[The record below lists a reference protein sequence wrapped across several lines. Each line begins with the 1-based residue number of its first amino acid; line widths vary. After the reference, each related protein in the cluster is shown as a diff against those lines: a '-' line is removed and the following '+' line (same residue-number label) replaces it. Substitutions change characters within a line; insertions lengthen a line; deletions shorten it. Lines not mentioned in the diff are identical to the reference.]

1 MTNKLLRILASFAL
15 FLGLASPALA
25 DDLSDARTLIG
36 SQLEMIKKG
45 DVAGLKPGFTKRLQD
60 KVNEVNVKAAQK
72 EAEKFTVNDLVEKV
86 EVKDKD
92 SLKLKMK
99 GGRTLTTLVKVDG
112 KWQADTIWFK

>member
-1 MTNKLLRILASFAL
+1 MKNKVLRILALCVL
-15 FLGLASPALA
+15 FLGFSSSAMA
-25 DDLSDARTLIG
+25 DDLADARTLIG
-36 SQLEMIKKG
+36 GQLEMIKKG

-60 KVNEVNVKAAQK
+60 KVNDANVKAAQK

-86 EVKDKD
+86 EPKGKD
-92 SLKLKMK
+92 LKVKMK